1 MSWDDLCRD
10 FLHKYSYNA
19 DLLITLKDLE
29 LIKEEGKEGFSD
41 YHAGEAKATHMA
53 DWSSEADQVR

>member
-53 DWSSEADQVR
+53 D